1 MTRRAKKPH
10 RPGKSRAL
18 AILISHDD
26 DAILTFAEWCSLNR
40 ISQRQGRRI
49 LKAPGGP
56 VITQLSAHR
65 IGISRTIS
73 TSAPLRRRGLR
84 PLEMQFRQ
92 IALDPA

>member
-1 MTRRAKKPH
+1 MTKRRRAKKLH

-18 AILISHDD
+18 AILTSHNDD

-56 VITQLSAHR
+56 VITQLSVHR
-65 IGISRTIS
+65 IGISRRNNRAWQAS
-73 TSAPLRRRGLR
+73 RERAPLVAA
-84 PLEMQFRQ
+84 E
-92 IALDPA
+92 